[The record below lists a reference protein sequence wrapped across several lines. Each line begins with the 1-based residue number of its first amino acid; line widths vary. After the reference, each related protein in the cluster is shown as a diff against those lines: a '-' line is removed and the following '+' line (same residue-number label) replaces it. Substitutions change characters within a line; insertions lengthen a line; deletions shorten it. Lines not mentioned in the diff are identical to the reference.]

1 MTTLKSFQ
9 AEIDSIAHDK
19 HAQQRIEAQQAY
31 AAAEAA
37 KHHGKGVKKEDKA
50 KAAAAVSKPVVE
62 EDAADEVEVPLQVSD
77 NGTSC
82 IAC

>member
-19 HAQQRIEAQQAY
+19 HAQQRIEAQHAY

-50 KAAAAVSKPVVE
+50 KAAAAAIAKPVVD
-62 EDAADEVEVPLQVSD
+62 EDAAEEVEVPLQVRD
-77 NGTSC
+77 HDE
-82 IAC
+82 